1 MGAGMLTRAYSASVL
16 GVEGMVVTVEADVGL
31 GLPGLTLV
39 GRASGA
45 LMEARER
52 VRSALGH
59 CGHKMPPRKQVVNLA
74 PADERKDSPGID
86 LAVACALLASH
97 EVVPASRLQGLMLWG
112 ELSLDGS
119 LRPASG
125 TLVIADCARRQGF
138 AALAVPEDSAA
149 EAAAIPGI
157 AVLAVRDLP
166 QLVAHLRGEAEIAP
180 SRPTPGR
187 PGGPRELLDL
197 ADVRGLAIA
206 RKALEVMAAG
216 GHNVLLHG
224 PPGVGKTMLARRAVG
239 LYPPLDDEA
248 ALEVTKIHG
257 VAALRGAAGLVR
269 EVPFRAP
276 HHTVSVA
283 GLLGGGP
290 YLRPGEV
297 SLAHR
302 GVLFLDELPE
312 FSRGCLE
319 GLREPLEEGVV
330 RIVRA
335 RGSVAF
341 PARFQLLAA
350 MNPCP
355 CGYAGH
361 GARVCVDSPQAV
373 QRYQQRLSGPLLDR
387 IDVVVPVQPATT
399 EELRSREPS
408 EPSAKVRARVELARA
423 RQAARLRGS
432 PWRTNAEVPA
442 SDGVIQRLCA
452 LDPAAEL
459 LLASTAELRGL
470 SPRLQHR
477 LRRVARTVADL
488 DDADRDPAAPAR
500 EEDLAQAL
508 HLHRRPEV
516 A

>member
-1 MGAGMLTRAYSASVL
+1 MLTRAYSASVL
-16 GVEGMVVTVEADVGL
+16 GVEGYVVTVEADVGL

-59 CGHKMPPRKQVVNLA
+59 CGHKLHPRKQVVNLA

-97 EVVPASRLQGLMLWG
+97 EVVPAERLRGLMLWG

-119 LRPASG
+119 LRPAAG

-138 AALAVPEDSAA
+138 QAVAVPEDSVE
-149 EAAAIPGI
+149 EASVVSGLN
-157 AVLAVRDLP
+157 VLPVRDLP
-166 QLVAHLRGEAEIAP
+166 QLVAHLRGEAEI
-180 SRPTPGR
+180 RPQGQRSGR
-187 PGGPRELLDL
+187 SGAAREVLDM
-197 ADVRGLAIA
+197 ADVRGLKTARRAI
-206 RKALEVMAAG
+206 EVMVAG

-224 PPGVGKTMLARRAVG
+224 PPGVGKTMLARRAIG
-239 LYPPLDDEA
+239 LFPPLDDGA
-248 ALEVTKIHG
+248 AIEVTKIHG
-257 VAALRGAAGLVR
+257 VAALRGPGGLAR
-269 EVPFRAP
+269 EPPLRAP

-290 YLRPGEV
+290 FLRPGEV

-302 GVLFLDELPE
+302 GLLFLDELPE

-319 GLREPLEEGVV
+319 ALREPLEEGVV

-335 RGSVAF
+335 RGSVVF

-355 CGYAGH
+355 CGFAGH
-361 GARVCVDSPQAV
+361 KERTCVDTPAAV
-373 QRYQQRLSGPLLDR
+373 QRYQQRVSGPLLDR
-387 IDVVVPVQPATT
+387 IDVMVSVRPASSADLQGRRGGETSAAIRERVV
-399 EELRSREPS
+399 
-408 EPSAKVRARVELARA
+408 LARA
-423 RQAARLRGS
+423 RQAERLRGT

-442 SDGVIQRLCA
+442 ADGVIERL
-452 LDPAAEL
+452 LPLRDDAERL
-459 LLASTAELRGL
+459 LTSLVQERGL
-470 SPRLQHR
+470 SPRGQHR
-477 LRRVARTVADL
+477 LRRVARTIADL
-488 DDADRDPAAPAR
+488 RRERDPAEPIT
-500 EEDLAQAL
+500 EEDLAEAL
-508 HLHRRPEV
+508 HLREPPTGGSRMN
-516 A
+516 

>member
-1 MGAGMLTRAYSASVL
+1 MLSRAYSASVL
-16 GVEGMVVTVEADVGL
+16 GVEGIVVTVEADVGL

-59 CGHKMPPRKQVVNLA
+59 CGHKLHPRKQVVNLA

-97 EVVPASRLQGLMLWG
+97 EVVPAARLQGLMLWG

-119 LRPASG
+119 LRPAAG
-125 TLVIADCARRQGF
+125 TLVIADCARRRGF
-138 AALAVPEDSAA
+138 RALAVPEDSAG
-149 EAAAIPGI
+149 EAAMIPGLS
-157 AVLAVRDLP
+157 VLPVRDLP
-166 QLVAHLRGEAEIAP
+166 QLVAHLRGEADIAP
-180 SRPTPGR
+180 RGPEAPSDVAGR
-187 PGGPRELLDL
+187 EPLDL
-197 ADVRGLAIA
+197 ADVRGLAVA
-206 RKALEVMAAG
+206 RLALEVMAAG

-224 PPGVGKTMLARRAVG
+224 PPGVGKTMLARRAAA
-239 LYPPLDDEA
+239 LCPPLDDEA

-257 VAALRGAAGLVR
+257 VAALAGLVGLVR
-269 EVPFRAP
+269 EVPFREP

-290 YLRPGEV
+290 HLRPGEV

-302 GVLFLDELPE
+302 GILFLDELPE

-330 RIVRA
+330 RLVRA

-361 GARVCVDSPQAV
+361 PARTCVDSPQAV

-387 IDVVVPVQPATT
+387 IDVIVPVRPPSPA
-399 EELRSREPS
+399 ELRSAERGES
-408 EPSAKVRARVELARA
+408 TATVRARVKLARA
-423 RQAARLRGS
+423 RQAERLRGT

-442 SDGVIQRLCA
+442 ADATIQRLCA
-452 LDPAAEL
+452 LSPGAER
-459 LLASTAELRGL
+459 LLAEVAEERGL

-477 LRRVARTVADL
+477 LRRVARTIADL
-488 DDADRDPAAPAR
+488 AVDDPTAPAT
-500 EEDLAQAL
+500 EDALVRAL
-508 HLHRRPEV
+508 HLHRRPD
-516 A
+516 AD